1 MQIKLSSDRI
11 RALLDADPL
20 QLPPYTSQLLNLANQ
35 NAQGTRPRVVG
46 QMSELIQEFDG
57 KTLQEWEAW
66 YLGRYADRLTVAK
79 DRIKAM
85 VTKLQAAILAI
96 DDQMIDD
103 WLRDLV
109 IVKTFVGLRFQEAI
123 LAEVSRS
130 VDGGYRLSEPSEE
143 ARGIDGFING
153 VPVSIKPVTYKVKSQ
168 LAESLQGCLIYYE
181 KIDNDL
187 RVEFNEKD
195 LKP

>member
-11 RALLDADPL
+11 LALLDADPL

-57 KTLQEWEAW
+57 KTLQEWEEW
-66 YLGRYADRLTVAK
+66 YLSRYADRLTVAR

-85 VTKLQAAILAI
+85 VAKLKAAIAAI
-96 DDQMIDD
+96 DDDMIDA

-109 IVKTFVGLRFQEAI
+109 IIKTFVGLRFQEAI
-123 LAEVSRS
+123 LREIAEKLH
-130 VDGGYRLSEPSEE
+130 VDFHLSEPEDE
-143 ARGIDGFING
+143 AKGIDGFVG
-153 VPVSIKPVTYKVKSQ
+153 QFPVSIKPMTYRTKPQ
-168 LAESLQGCLIYYE
+168 LQEQLPSCIVYYE
-181 KIDNDL
+181 KDGNDL
-187 RVEFNEKD
+187 RIEFDEKD
-195 LKP
+195 FK

>member
-1 MQIKLSSDRI
+1 VQLKLSSDRI

-20 QLPPYTSQLLNLANQ
+20 QLPPYSSQILNLANQ

-57 KTLQEWEAW
+57 KTLQEWEKW
-66 YLGRYADRLTVAK
+66 YLTRYADRLTIARE
-79 DRIKAM
+79 RIRAM
-85 VTKLQAAILAI
+85 VEKLKVAMSAI
-96 DDQMIDD
+96 DDQMIDS

-123 LAEVSRS
+123 LAEVTR
-130 VDGGYRLSEPSEE
+130 VVGGVYRLSEPSEE
-143 ARGIDGFING
+143 SRGIDGFINNIA
-153 VPVSIKPVTYKVKSQ
+153 VSIKPTSYKSKDQ
-168 LAESLQGCLIYYE
+168 LSESLQGSVIFYE

-187 RVEFNEKD
+187 RVEFNEKE
-195 LKP
+195 LIP